1 MATRSDFF
9 GLPLETLV
17 ELRDEYIAAIK
28 AIAVNG
34 VSYSIG
40 GRSLSRANLT
50 EMRDAL
56 AAIIAAINQTSGSRR
71 RVTYASFSGV
81 RT

>member
-1 MATRSDFF
+1 MARSDFY
-9 GLPLETLV
+9 GLPVATLE
-17 ELRDEYIAAIK
+17 ELRDEYVAAIK
-28 AIAVNG
+28 AVAVNG

-50 EMRDAL
+50 EMRNTLGDVQAAL
-56 AAIIAAINQTSGSRR
+56 DRTSGRR
-71 RVTYASFSGV
+71 RRTLHADFSGV

>member
-1 MATRSDFF
+1 MARTDFY
-9 GLPLETLV
+9 GLPLETL
-17 ELRDEYIAAIK
+17 ESMRDEYVDAIR
-28 AIAVNG
+28 AVATNG

-50 EMRDAL
+50 EMRATLGDIL
-56 AAIIAAINQTSGSRR
+56 SAIERAKGR
-71 RVTYASFSGV
+71 RVRTVHASFAGV

>member
-1 MATRSDFF
+1 MARSDFF
-9 GLPLETLV
+9 GLPLATLE
-17 ELRDEYIAAIK
+17 ELRDEYLAAIK
-28 AIAVNG
+28 AVAVNG

-50 EMRDAL
+50 EMRATLGDVL
-56 AAIIAAINQTSGSRR
+56 SAIARAQGTRR

-81 RT
+81 RS